1 MPHTIAILSG
11 TGQLPVMIHQ
21 RYAGAIGVTFA
32 GADHKLSKDTGVVV
46 EHRFERMGELFD
58 DLRQRGVTDIVMAGA
73 MSRPEFDTD
82 KLDPFTA
89 NVLPNLA
96 QAMSKGDDNVLRFLI
111 KMIEGQGFHV
121 VGAHE
126 LIPELTL
133 PEGIYSGDPHLEAH
147 LRDIGVGDRLLD
159 TLAPFDIGQAVVIEG
174 GLTLG
179 IETLQG
185 TKALLDFVGHSNPK
199 LRRNPRGVLI
209 KRPKTGQDLRVDMP
223 AIGPSTI
230 DQVFEAGL
238 AGIVIA
244 PNRVVVVDRD
254 TVLAKAKD
262 KGVFIWAKDPTC

>member
-133 PEGIYSGDPHLEAH
+133 PEGIYSGDPHL
-147 LRDIGVGDRLLD
+147 
-159 TLAPFDIGQAVVIEG
+159 
-174 GLTLG
+174 
-179 IETLQG
+179 
-185 TKALLDFVGHSNPK
+185 
-199 LRRNPRGVLI
+199 
-209 KRPKTGQDLRVDMP
+209 
-223 AIGPSTI
+223 
-230 DQVFEAGL
+230 
-238 AGIVIA
+238 
-244 PNRVVVVDRD
+244 
-254 TVLAKAKD
+254 
-262 KGVFIWAKDPTC
+262 